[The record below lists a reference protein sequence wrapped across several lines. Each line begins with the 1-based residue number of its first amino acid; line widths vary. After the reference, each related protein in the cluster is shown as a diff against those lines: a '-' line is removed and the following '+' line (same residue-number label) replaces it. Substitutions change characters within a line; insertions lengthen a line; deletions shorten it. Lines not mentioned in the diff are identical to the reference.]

1 MSVGQDLL
9 NVPFP
14 QMVLRLAMAI
24 TEAQTALDQN
34 SIDILLE
41 LANEENLITV
51 PIQLKENADGTYA
64 KAEATMTLLQ
74 FGIMPTFYQFSE
86 SIIEVKMAI
95 TMAKSTKAEV
105 GVKAK
110 VGFAC
115 WSASVNAKYSQKYSY
130 KVEGSSLLRTTLVPV
145 PPPPRLIPEVIPY
158 VAPPESEPE

>member
-9 NVPFP
+9 DVPFP

-24 TEAQTALDQN
+24 AEAQTALDQ
-34 SIDILLE
+34 SSVDTLLE
-41 LANEENLITV
+41 LADPDNKITV
-51 PIQLKENADGTYA
+51 PVTLTEKADGTFDT
-64 KAEATMTLLQ
+64 AEATMTLLQ

-95 TMAKSTKAEV
+95 TMAKSTKKEV

-110 VGFAC
+110 VGFWC

-158 VAPPESEPE
+158 TPSS